1 MAKIL
6 VVDDLPANRA
16 LVVTL
21 VGHSGHQAL
30 EATDGAEALAVV
42 RAERPELV
50 ISDILMPTMDG
61 YEFVRQLRNDPE
73 LAATQVIFCSAHYHE
88 QEARSLAQACGVTQ
102 VLIEARRD
110 KCAV

>member
-30 EATDGAEALAVV
+30 EATDGASLLDDPHF
-42 RAERPELV
+42 RAR
-50 ISDILMPTMDG
+50 
-61 YEFVRQLRNDPE
+61 
-73 LAATQVIFCSAHYHE
+73 
-88 QEARSLAQACGVTQ
+88 LAQIEVTVQ
-102 VLIEARRD
+102 AVEISELRVLSALSAGKNPGAVSSVLKIQSSEAMQQLDERR
-110 KCAV
+110 AARQAA

>member
-6 VVDDLPANRA
+6 VVDDIPVNRA

-30 EATDGAEALAVV
+30 EASDGAQALAMV
-42 RAERPELV
+42 RAERPDLV

-61 YEFVRQLRNDPE
+61 FEFVRQMRADPE
-73 LAATQVIFCSAHYHE
+73 LAGTQVIFYSAHYRE
-88 QEARSLAQACGVTQ
+88 
-102 VLIEARRD
+102 
-110 KCAV
+110 